1 VTEQRASAETGA
13 EPDVDPVS
21 EVVGDE
27 DVRELAGFRDADDEG
42 EPVGRDEVD
51 DLGTITDTDIYEG
64 ELESRT
70 ADSDQPDEPV
80 GENIETLVEREFRA
94 GETKDPNVAAE
105 EGMVWIP
112 PSDPPVVPGDDAQPV
127 VAAGF
132 GVTSGE
138 EPFDADHHGES
149 VGDEDERTERV
160 LDALRS
166 DASTSVLVDG
176 LSVDTEGGRV
186 FVSGEV
192 DDVDDEDNVL
202 DVASRA
208 TGVVDVVSRIRIRS
222 LD

>member
-1 VTEQRASAETGA
+1 MTEQRASAETGA
-13 EPDVDPVS
+13 EPEVDPVS
-21 EVVGDE
+21 EVVRDE

-42 EPVGRDEVD
+42 DPVARDEVD
-51 DLGTITDTDIYEG
+51 DLGTITDTDIYQG

-70 ADSDQPDEPV
+70 ADSDQPDEPL
-80 GENIETLVEREFRA
+80 GENLETLVEREFRA

-112 PSDPPVVPGDDAQPV
+112 PSDPPVVPGDDGQPL

-138 EPFDADHHGES
+138 EPFDADHHGEP

-166 DASTSVLVDG
+166 DASTSVLVDR
-176 LSVDTEGGRV
+176 LSVDTEGARV
-186 FVSGEV
+186 FISGEV